1 MHVQEEVEA
10 EKKKLT
16 EYFRTGEG
24 SKYCPTSLYFQ
35 RKLHISSYVVPR
47 RAISFW

>member
-1 MHVQEEVEA
+1 LQGKPDGNCPHHCMHVQEEVEA
-10 EKKKLT
+10 EKKNLA

-35 RKLHISSYVVPR
+35 RK
-47 RAISFW
+47 